1 MTVHSNT
8 CLRNEFS
15 EFEFP
20 LKSMGM
26 QFPLI
31 LVCYSFKKPV
41 CTLSSELTA
50 VEALQVEKQVG

>member
-1 MTVHSNT
+1 
-8 CLRNEFS
+8 
-15 EFEFP
+15 
-20 LKSMGM
+20 MGM

-50 VEALQVEKQVG
+50 VEALQVEEQVG